1 MAGGSGPE
9 TNLAAARFSHF
20 LFLLNVERAIGI
32 GLRTVDLHPDRFYW
46 PKPDCFRDFNGR
58 VFHRSGRKQTD
69 LPKENTM
76 TMDTL
81 QELYLEQLQ
90 DVYDAEK
97 QLVKALPK
105 MAKTATNDEL
115 KAAFEQHLE
124 QTEEHVS
131 RLERIFEE
139 LGEKPKGKKCKAMQ
153 GLIEEGKEM
162 MEEDA
167 SQEVMDAGLICAAQ
181 KVEHYEI
188 ASYGCLRTYAEML
201 GFDDQADLLQETL
214 DEEKDTDENLTELA
228 VSCINLEAEEGE
240 EEEEEEGE
248 EQAPARGKAK

>member
-1 MAGGSGPE
+1 MKME
-9 TNLAAARFSHF
+9 
-20 LFLLNVERAIGI
+20 
-32 GLRTVDLHPDRFYW
+32 
-46 PKPDCFRDFNGR
+46 
-58 VFHRSGRKQTD
+58 
-69 LPKENTM
+69 
-76 TMDTL
+76 TL
-81 QELYLEQLQ
+81 QELYLDQLQ

-97 QLVKALPK
+97 QLIKALPK
-105 MAKTATNDEL
+105 MAKTATNEEL
-115 KAAFEQHLE
+115 KAAFETHLE
-124 QTEEHVS
+124 QTEEQIS

-153 GLIEEGKEM
+153 GLVEEGKEM

-167 SQEVMDAGLICAAQ
+167 DQDVMDAGLICAAQ

-228 VSCINLEAEEGE
+228 VSCINLEAEG
-240 EEEEEEGE
+240 EEGE
-248 EQAPARGKAK
+248 EDEEGEEASEKKVPAKGRGK

>member
-1 MAGGSGPE
+1 
-9 TNLAAARFSHF
+9 
-20 LFLLNVERAIGI
+20 
-32 GLRTVDLHPDRFYW
+32 
-46 PKPDCFRDFNGR
+46 
-58 VFHRSGRKQTD
+58 
-69 LPKENTM
+69 M

-105 MAKTATNDEL
+105 MAKTATNEEL

-124 QTEEHVS
+124 QTQEHVS

-153 GLIEEGKEM
+153 GLVEEGKEM

-167 SQEVMDAGLICAAQ
+167 SEDVMDAGLICAAQ

-188 ASYGCLRTYAEML
+188 ATYGCLRTYAEML

-240 EEEEEEGE
+240 DEDEEEGE
-248 EQAPARGKAK
+248 EAPARGKAK

>member
-1 MAGGSGPE
+1 MKME
-9 TNLAAARFSHF
+9 
-20 LFLLNVERAIGI
+20 
-32 GLRTVDLHPDRFYW
+32 
-46 PKPDCFRDFNGR
+46 
-58 VFHRSGRKQTD
+58 
-69 LPKENTM
+69 
-76 TMDTL
+76 TL
-81 QELYLEQLQ
+81 QELYVEELQ

-105 MAKTATNDEL
+105 MAKNANNEEL

-131 RLERIFEE
+131 RLERVFEE

-153 GLIEEGKEM
+153 GLLEEGKEM

-167 SQEVMDAGLICAAQ
+167 SEEVRDAAMIAAAQ

-188 ASYGCLRTYAEML
+188 ATYGTLRTYAEML

-228 VSCINLEAEEGE
+228 VSCVNLEAEGEDE

-248 EQAPARGKAK
+248 ENQNEEKAQPAKGRK

>member
-1 MAGGSGPE
+1 
-9 TNLAAARFSHF
+9 
-20 LFLLNVERAIGI
+20 
-32 GLRTVDLHPDRFYW
+32 
-46 PKPDCFRDFNGR
+46 
-58 VFHRSGRKQTD
+58 
-69 LPKENTM
+69 M
-76 TMDTL
+76 TMHTL

-97 QLVKALPK
+97 QLLKALPK
-105 MAKTATNDEL
+105 MAKTASNEEL

-124 QTEEHVS
+124 QTEEQIS
-131 RLERIFEE
+131 RLETIFEE

-167 SQEVMDAGLICAAQ
+167 SEDVMDAGLICAAQ

-188 ASYGCLRTYAEML
+188 ATYGCLRTYAEML

-240 EEEEEEGE
+240 DEEEESEEE
-248 EQAPARGKAK
+248 MPAKGKGR